1 MSDAYVWSVIAGMA
15 VANLLLRFVPIAF
28 LSRVTLPGWMRRW
41 LTYIPVSVMAALVV
55 GEVMRPDGSWL
66 VPWQNPYLWAS
77 VATGLIYWRFRSF
90 LGATVA
96 GIILFLAFRAVL
108 G

>member
-1 MSDAYVWSVIAGMA
+1 MSSAYVWSVIAGMA
-15 VANLLLRFVPIAF
+15 VANLVVRFVPIAL
-28 LSRVTLPGWMRRW
+28 LSRVSLPDWARRW

-55 GEVMRPDGSWL
+55 GEVIRPGGDWL

-96 GIILFLAFRAVL
+96 GIILFLAFSAVL